1 MTWLRRTLP
10 VSAVLHAAVGSSLF
24 LLPTLSSESLPELAT
39 SRPIV
44 DVAAVLLPTR
54 VPVAVPSRARG
65 RAARG
70 PSIPAPIRETVPA
83 IEPTTLDNPSVGYTI
98 DDINASTGLD
108 PRGEGLGK
116 RGSEGSGGT
125 SDGEPGSGGP
135 VRPGGDLRPP
145 AKVRHVVPAYPELAR
160 RAGVEGVVVLECVID
175 PSGHVAEVRILRS
188 QPLLDAAAV
197 EAVRQWVYSPTRLNG
212 APVAV
217 LLTVTVQFKI
227 PR

>member
-10 VSAVLHAAVGSSLF
+10 VSAVLHAAAGLVLF
-24 LLPTLSSESLPELAT
+24 LLPAFSPEALPESHGPQPVVLMPAVIVPALAPVAHPP
-39 SRPIV
+39 SGGGGLRRPAPMPMPV
-44 DVAAVLLPTR
+44 DERPPAVE
-54 VPVAVPSRARG
+54 PVAVDDNSAG
-65 RAARG
+65 LIIG
-70 PSIPAPIRETVPA
+70 
-83 IEPTTLDNPSVGYTI
+83 EPTAEPG
-98 DDINASTGLD
+98 GG
-108 PRGEGLGK
+108 PGGPGP
-116 RGSEGSGGT
+116 GGT
-125 SDGEPGSGGP
+125 HSGAPGGDGDGGIGSGGP
-135 VRPGGDLRPP
+135 IRPGGDLRPP

-212 APVAV
+212 VPVAV